1 MMNLESRT
9 SGFDAAHRPG
19 MTVCIEPVPVSPRQR
34 ASATPE
40 GDFMKRLTGA
50 VAMLVAAAPVFAAD
64 VATCTLSPDKRTVTV
79 TATNPYSKVMACE
92 VNCDMA
98 IPNGIGTVV
107 CVKPVPV
114 GAKDF
119 VMCTEIAAEGRS
131 YTRVKGAEVNCPDPS
146 APPPGSK
153 ADSGGKVDTDSKD
166 DDDDDAKMDEQMQKM
181 MKQGQEMLDRMKQK
195 QK

>member
-1 MMNLESRT
+1 
-9 SGFDAAHRPG
+9 
-19 MTVCIEPVPVSPRQR
+19 
-34 ASATPE
+34 
-40 GDFMKRLTGA
+40 MKRLIGA
-50 VAMLVAAAPVFAAD
+50 VAMLVATGPVFAAD
-64 VATCTLSPDKRTVTV
+64 VATCTLSADKKTVTV

-114 GAKDF
+114 GARDF
-119 VMCTEIAAEGRS
+119 VMCTETAAEGHS
-131 YTRVKGAEVNCPDPS
+131 YTRVKGASLNCPDPS

-153 ADSGGKVDTDSKD
+153 ADTDSKD
-166 DDDDDAKMDEQMQKM
+166 DDDDDDAKAEEMMQKM
-181 MKQGQEMLDRMKQK
+181 LKQGQEFLQKQK

>member
-1 MMNLESRT
+1 MN
-9 SGFDAAHRPG
+9 
-19 MTVCIEPVPVSPRQR
+19 
-34 ASATPE
+34 
-40 GDFMKRLTGA
+40 RLMGA
-50 VAMLVAAAPVFAAD
+50 VAMLAAAGPAFAAD
-64 VATCTLSPDKRTVTV
+64 VATCTLSADKKTVTV

-119 VMCTEIAAEGRS
+119 VMCTETAAEGHS
-131 YTRVKGAEVNCPDPS
+131 YTRVKGASLNCPDPS
-146 APPPGSK
+146 TPPSGRK
-153 ADSGGKVDTDSKD
+153 AEKD
-166 DDDDDAKMDEQMQKM
+166 DDDDDAKAEALMQKM
-181 MKQGQEMLDRMKQK
+181 QQQGLEFLERQKQK